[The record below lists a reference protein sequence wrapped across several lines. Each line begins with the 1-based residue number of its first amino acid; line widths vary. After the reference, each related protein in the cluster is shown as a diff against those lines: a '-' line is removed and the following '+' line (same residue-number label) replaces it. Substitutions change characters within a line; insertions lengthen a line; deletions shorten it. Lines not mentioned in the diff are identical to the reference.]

1 MKGQQWETPSV
12 PLDDVPTDI
21 HIIKNLEQVK
31 MLDSKFLSSLVA
43 KELSVLDEPLN
54 GVNDQSQNSDESLLE
69 HENEYRQA
77 LANML
82 LDVAISDDNDN
93 ATTSLFTKGKLI
105 CHNKA
110 VHATSILKGP
120 QPQREKPS
128 KDKGKYFAAG
138 DLLGNR
144 QTTGNEIQ
152 ELQFWTLYPHS
163 KVLKYA
169 ELFLVGE
176 ISLILNEGKPCS
188 SAQNNNSTEVVL
200 NFYEYNHQS
209 ASYTVKRKTTIYKAP
224 AVLHIIVTNI
234 VIYIQ
239 DAYGAVKLQ
248 YTDIEELQEYHK
260 MLTLIAT

>member
-152 ELQFWTLYPHS
+152 ELQFWTLS
-163 KVLKYA
+163 CW
-169 ELFLVGE
+169 G
-176 ISLILNEGKPCS
+176 N
-188 SAQNNNSTEVVL
+188 
-200 NFYEYNHQS
+200 
-209 ASYTVKRKTTIYKAP
+209 
-224 AVLHIIVTNI
+224 
-234 VIYIQ
+234 
-239 DAYGAVKLQ
+239 
-248 YTDIEELQEYHK
+248 
-260 MLTLIAT
+260 